1 MKLGWIV
8 IVGLSLSPVCAR
20 AEPVALEILD
30 YSCARAI
37 ADRMPVET
45 IDCSTFEL
53 PGPVYLWVRLR
64 GGADA
69 LAMLERGDDIVI
81 RHKWIRYVGP
91 NPLIET
97 TEAEEDIPA
106 GSIDAALLTK
116 LRREVESRGYF
127 DWRTWTY
134 KKRVRPTLY
143 QVNVLDPA
151 FAAIPCRAADGT
163 AAQCDLSVTLRG
175 R

>member
-1 MKLGWIV
+1 M
-8 IVGLSLSPVCAR
+8 PAR
-20 AEPVALEILD
+20 
-30 YSCARAI
+30 
-37 ADRMPVET
+37 T
-45 IDCSTFEL
+45 IDCATFDL

-69 LAMLERGDDIVI
+69 LAMLERGEDIVI

-97 TEAEEDIPA
+97 VEAEEEIPA
-106 GSIDAALLTK
+106 GSIDPAFLTK

-134 KKRVRPTLY
+134 KQRVLPTRY
-143 QVNVLDPA
+143 SVKVIDRA
-151 FAAIPCRAADGT
+151 FLAIPCRAADGT
-163 AAQCDLSVTLRG
+163 AARCDLSVTLRG